1 MARAKHRKR
10 ASGCLTRVICLAA
23 LILIIAYPFY
33 EAGNWQTESVTLEV
47 SGLSSDLNNLKI
59 AYISDI
65 HYGAFLPQSRVEEL
79 VNRVN
84 ALNADIILLG
94 GDYAEDSNGAI
105 EFFQIAPR
113 FRARLITA
121 GVMGNHDRTVPESNL
136 ALLQSTMLNAGVLPL
151 VNAVKEVR
159 IGGASL
165 YLAGIDDV
173 NNGHPNVRSVARQLT
188 QDDFCIFLTHSP
200 EGLSDAFT
208 VSGGDGKNRWFDL
221 ALCGHTHGGQVTLF
235 GRPLI
240 DSIAKVEER
249 YLSGWLTENRV
260 PVLVSNGVGTSV
272 LPIRLFAQPQI
283 HLITLKAVR

>member
-1 MARAKHRKR
+1 MPRAKHRKR
-10 ASGCLTRVICLAA
+10 STGCLSRILCL
-23 LILIIAYPFY
+23 LILVIVIAYPFY
-33 EAGNWQTESVTLEV
+33 EAGNWQTESVSLEIP
-47 SGLSSDLNNLKI
+47 GLSSDLNNLKI

-65 HYGAFLPQSRVEEL
+65 HYGPFMPQRRVAEL
-79 VNRVN
+79 VDRVN

-94 GDYAEDSNGAI
+94 GDYGEDSQGAI
-105 EFFQIAPR
+105 EFFQSAPR
-113 FRARLITA
+113 FRARLLTA

-136 ALLQSTMLNAGVLPL
+136 AVLQSAMLNAGVLPL
-151 VNAVKEVR
+151 VNAVKELRV
-159 IGGASL
+159 GAVTL

-173 NNGHPNVRSVARQLT
+173 NNGHPDAQSVAWQVK

-200 EGLSDAFT
+200 EGLEDAFAAT
-208 VSGGDGKNRWFDL
+208 GKDGKSRWFDL

-235 GRPLI
+235 GKPLL
-240 DSIAKVEER
+240 DSIAKVDER

-272 LPIRLFAQPQI
+272 LPIRLFAKPQI